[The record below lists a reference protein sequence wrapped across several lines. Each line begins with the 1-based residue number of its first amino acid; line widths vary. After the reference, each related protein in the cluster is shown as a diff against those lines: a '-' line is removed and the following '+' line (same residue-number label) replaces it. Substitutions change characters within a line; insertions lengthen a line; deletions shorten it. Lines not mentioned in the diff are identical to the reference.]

1 MAACEETDGQAGRPA
16 RRARHCK
23 PHSRPRGRG
32 GFFRPH
38 QRAPSGQTTLFAIAF
53 ARARL
58 HRARRHHGVHARRY
72 ASRSPGSGALSR
84 AIHPRRALRGAAG
97 RHVSRTQ
104 SQRKRHSIRGDRQED
119 QAHLPYGRID
129 RPRSAGLGF
138 PRPFRRH
145 RIAGREHGHGPRP
158 RKTHRR
164 RRHRADARSRCNCGG
179 QEHPAGGLYFGLP
192 RGQCTAAKA
201 GHGHGR
207 GQVPDRRRGGQGFRP
222 HRLLQHQPRLGKLVP
237 AGRPTVPGGAGLRPR
252 SRERAASR
260 GRQSDFSLRAGCV
273 VWSPP
278 TSDHRSQNLCIAS
291 EALPATSFHRGASC
305 LQRAGCAI
313 AEAWAKPTGEPC
325 RARWKAGEGTMAA
338 VPFER
343 IDAGAPQAASANAIL
358 IVDDIVKR
366 FETPDGVLT
375 AVDHV
380 SLSVAPGEFVGVIGP
395 SGCGKSTLF
404 NVIGGLLDGYDG
416 AVKVA
421 GERVRG
427 PHPAIGMIFQEEST
441 FPWRN
446 VIDNVAFPLEIAGL
460 PKAERYDRARH
471 FVKLVGL
478 DGFERRYPAE
488 LSGGMRQR
496 VSMARTLA
504 AQPKILLMDEP
515 FAALDEQTRLL
526 LGDKVLQI
534 QQQLKQTTL
543 LITHNITEAVQL
555 ADRIVVMT
563 YRPGKVK
570 RMVEIKLPRP
580 RSSEIVSSEA
590 FGRYVAQIWSDLREE
605 ASRGLDDE
613 ESRKLHEGE
622 KR

>member
-1 MAACEETDGQAGRPA
+1 M
-16 RRARHCK
+16 
-23 PHSRPRGRG
+23 S
-32 GFFRPH
+32 
-38 QRAPSGQTTLFAIAF
+38 
-53 ARARL
+53 
-58 HRARRHHGVHARRY
+58 
-72 ASRSPGSGALSR
+72 
-84 AIHPRRALRGAAG
+84 
-97 RHVSRTQ
+97 
-104 SQRKRHSIRGDRQED
+104 
-119 QAHLPYGRID
+119 
-129 RPRSAGLGF
+129 
-138 PRPFRRH
+138 
-145 RIAGREHGHGPRP
+145 
-158 RKTHRR
+158 
-164 RRHRADARSRCNCGG
+164 
-179 QEHPAGGLYFGLP
+179 
-192 RGQCTAAKA
+192 
-201 GHGHGR
+201 
-207 GQVPDRRRGGQGFRP
+207 
-222 HRLLQHQPRLGKLVP
+222 
-237 AGRPTVPGGAGLRPR
+237 
-252 SRERAASR
+252 
-260 GRQSDFSLRAGCV
+260 
-273 VWSPP
+273 
-278 TSDHRSQNLCIAS
+278 
-291 EALPATSFHRGASC
+291 
-305 LQRAGCAI
+305 
-313 AEAWAKPTGEPC
+313 
-325 RARWKAGEGTMAA
+325 A

-343 IDAGAPQAASANAIL
+343 IDANVPKTTRGDPIL
-358 IVDDIVKR
+358 VVDDLVKR

-404 NVIGGLLDGYDG
+404 NVIGGLLDGYEG
-416 AVKVA
+416 TVRVA

-427 PHPAIGMIFQEEST
+427 PHPAVGMIFQEEST

-446 VIDNVAFPLEIAGL
+446 VIDNVAFPLEIARL
-460 PKAERYDRARH
+460 PKAERYERAQS

-555 ADRIVVMT
+555 SDRVVVMT

-570 RMVEIKLPRP
+570 RVVEISLPRP

-613 ESRKLHEGE
+613 EGRKLREAE
-622 KR
+622 TR